1 MSTKT
6 RASAFEDADDFD
18 VSAFAPKP
26 GPDPTAPP
34 PETVRAIAEAANFP
48 SREAKKLHAAAPAAI
63 AAAPV
68 PQRQPRRH
76 RTGRT
81 AQFNTRTTP
90 ETVEAFYAIADAQG
104 WLVGE
109 TIEKALAALQR
120 ELKEKG

>member
-1 MSTKT
+1 MK
-6 RASAFEDADDFD
+6 
-18 VSAFAPKP
+18 
-26 GPDPTAPP
+26 
-34 PETVRAIAEAANFP
+34 AIAEAARFP
-48 SREAKKLHAAAPAAI
+48 SRQ

-68 PQRQPRRH
+68 PAALARRLPRRH
-76 RTGRT
+76 KTGRT